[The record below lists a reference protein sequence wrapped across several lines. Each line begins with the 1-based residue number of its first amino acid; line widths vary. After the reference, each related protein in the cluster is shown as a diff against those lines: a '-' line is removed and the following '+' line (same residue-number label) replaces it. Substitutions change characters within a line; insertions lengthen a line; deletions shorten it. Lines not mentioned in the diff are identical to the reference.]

1 MQFRTELNVP
11 IAPSRFSR
19 TTGIFTIGSCFAEVM
34 GRKLQE
40 VKAHTL
46 VNPFGTI
53 FNPLSIHKLLR
64 AALTQNESSLEAGLV
79 VQNGIWYH
87 YDFHSSF
94 SHAQPEVLLQ
104 MLRAQLQQA
113 HTFLK
118 QAQVVMLTWGT
129 AYVYERVDTGDLV
142 ANCHKIPQKQFSKR
156 LLSLQEI
163 TQDTQQTLE
172 LLHTHCPGLQVI
184 LTVSPVRHLKDTLPL
199 NSVSKSLLRV
209 AAHLAMEQHPR
220 ITYFP
225 AYELLL
231 DDLRDYRFYAADLL
245 HPSEMAEHYIWEKFV
260 QAYADQV
267 FTNFISRWT
276 EVQRELAHKSFHPD
290 SAAHQ
295 QFLQKL
301 LQKLQRIALEAD
313 VQTEID
319 TVQRQLRTY

>member
-11 IAPSRFSR
+11 TAPSRFSR
-19 TTGIFTIGSCFAEVM
+19 TKGIFTIGSCFAEVM

-40 VKAHTL
+40 VKANTL

-64 AALTQNESSLEAGLV
+64 AALTQDESKLEAGLV
-79 VQNGIWYH
+79 EQNGIWYH

-94 SHAQPEVLLQ
+94 SHSQPEALLQ
-104 MLRAQLQQA
+104 MLRAQIQEA

-129 AYVYERVDTGDLV
+129 AYIYERQDTGGLV
-142 ANCHKIPQKQFSKR
+142 ANCHKVPQKQFTKR
-156 LLSLQEI
+156 LLTLAQI
-163 TQDTQQTLE
+163 THDTQQTLK
-172 LLHTHCPGLQVI
+172 LLQTHCPSLQVL

-245 HPSEMAEHYIWEKFV
+245 HPSEMAENYIWEKFV
-260 QAYADQV
+260 QAYADQA
-267 FTNFISRWT
+267 FTNFIGRWA

-290 SAAHQ
+290 SPAHQ

-301 LQKLQRIALEAD
+301 LQKLKSMTPEAD
-313 VQTEID
+313 VQAEID
-319 TVQRQLRTY
+319 TVQRQLRMN